1 MKKYTIELTKAEYIS
16 ILKAVYLG
24 AWMANAHRTDD
35 VKEEYES
42 AENLMLSLA
51 PEFNCLKYVDHD
63 TDKNKLYPSVELEA
77 GEPEELRTDYNE
89 ATFWAELTSKLGA
102 RLFTK
107 RYSEAEIA
115 KMSEEDHFAK
125 LYECIDLYADEFE
138 EFGLDRIIAPEFA

>member
-1 MKKYTIELTKAEYIS
+1 MKKHTIELTKAEYIS

-24 AWMANAHRTDD
+24 AWMANAHRIDD

-51 PEFNCLKYVDHD
+51 SQFDCLKYVDHD
-63 TDKNKLYPSVELEA
+63 ADKNKLYPSVELEG
-77 GEPEELRTDYNE
+77 GEPEELRADYNE
-89 ATFWAELTSKLGA
+89 ATFWSELTAKLGA
-102 RLFTK
+102 RLFSK

-125 LYECIDLYADEFE
+125 LYECIDFYADEFE
-138 EFGLDRIIAPEFA
+138 EFELDRINFPDIK